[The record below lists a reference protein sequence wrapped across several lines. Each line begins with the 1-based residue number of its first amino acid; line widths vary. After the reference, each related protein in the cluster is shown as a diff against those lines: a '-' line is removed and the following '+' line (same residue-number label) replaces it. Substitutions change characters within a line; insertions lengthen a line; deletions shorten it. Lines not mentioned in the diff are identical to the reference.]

1 MATQKATTQ
10 TVKASV
16 KSAARKS
23 TTTKAS
29 VKSAARKAATIKAS
43 VKKAATETKVDNI
56 ENFADATSAFKA
68 VGQDVTSAFGDARKV
83 AGSHVKA
90 LSSTALDLAQTN
102 IDEGFEA
109 MRATMGAN
117 DVKEAWEIQSAY
129 AKSVWERT
137 TSEGRK
143 FFEIVGDLT
152 RETSEPFAN
161 VAAKVKDRIAA

>member
-1 MATQKATTQ
+1 MTTSNATT
-10 TVKASV
+10 
-16 KSAARKS
+16 KS
-23 TTTKAS
+23 TKTTKAS
-29 VKSAARKAATIKAS
+29 VKTAAKKAASIKAS
-43 VKKAATETKVDNI
+43 VKKAAAAPKVESI

-83 AGSHVKA
+83 AGDHVKA
-90 LSSTALDLAQTN
+90 LSNTALDLAQTN

-109 MRATMGAN
+109 MRATMVAG
-117 DVKEAWEIQSAY
+117 DVKEAWNIQSAY
-129 AKSVWERT
+129 AKNVWERT

-161 VAAKVKDRIAA
+161 VASKVKDRIAA